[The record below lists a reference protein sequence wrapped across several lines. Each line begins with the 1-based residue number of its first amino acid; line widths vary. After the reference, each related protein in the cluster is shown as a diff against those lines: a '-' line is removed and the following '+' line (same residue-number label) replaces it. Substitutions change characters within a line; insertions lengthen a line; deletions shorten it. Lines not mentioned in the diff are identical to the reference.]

1 MEILTGGKAGLSG
14 GVLDSTYIQT
24 VFQTG
29 FDSLAQLREK
39 AHAAARIPRFVPA
52 MLDARDREFLEAL
65 RRFKPLHAGHR
76 DNEPPR
82 YFRSVAEVAAAE
94 GRLEAIGMMIHAF
107 MDTFPAIADSFERTF
122 NTAAVQRAAGN
133 PFAPEP
139 LEAVAVEAFIDRG
152 LQMPLIDIP
161 TALAPFADR
170 WIAAMRAELE
180 PLRGRR
186 IDPRF
191 IATLIVKL

>member
-1 MEILTGGKAGLSG
+1 
-14 GVLDSTYIQT
+14 
-24 VFQTG
+24 
-29 FDSLAQLREK
+29 
-39 AHAAARIPRFVPA
+39 
-52 MLDARDREFLEAL
+52 
-65 RRFKPLHAGHR
+65 
-76 DNEPPR
+76 
-82 YFRSVAEVAAAE
+82 
-94 GRLEAIGMMIHAF
+94 MIHAF